1 MGVFQGAA
9 MAAGDQYRIKAASFH
24 ARAQFTTSPRLRAQ
38 YENLSKAYLRLA
50 EQADRN
56 EQANIIYEPPPPR
69 LDLEKK
75 R

>member
-1 MGVFQGAA
+1 

-24 ARAQFTTSPRLRAQ
+24 ARAQFTTSPRLSAQ
-38 YENLSKAYLRLA
+38 YENLSTAYLRLA

-56 EQANIIYEPPPPR
+56 EQADIFYESSPPN